1 MELVLAPVFQEYVVA
16 PLAVRLTEVPAQ
28 IVVGELTVIVG
39 FGLTVTDVVFV
50 FEQPELVPVIV

>member
-1 MELVLAPVFQEYVVA
+1 MELVVAPVLHEYVVA

-39 FGLTVTDVVFV
+39 FGLTVTVVVFV
-50 FEQPELVPVIV
+50 FEHPELVPVIV

>member
-16 PLAVRLTEVPAQ
+16 PLAVRFTKVPAQ

-39 FGLTVTDVVFV
+39 FELTVTDVVFV
-50 FEQPELVPVIV
+50 FEHPELVPVIV

>member
-1 MELVLAPVFQEYVVA
+1 MVAPVLHEYVLAPLEIRF
-16 PLAVRLTEVPAQ
+16 TEVPAQ